1 MTSAQI
7 ILFVLMGLLFF
18 MLIWGRFRY
27 DLVAFSA
34 LLIALVVGVVPVEQ
48 AFSGFGHPATVV
60 IAFVLIIS
68 RGLSNSGVVEYVAGR
83 LISTGRSLLMHI
95 SLMSAISAGLSA
107 LMNNVA
113 ALALLMPVDLQAAD
127 REKRSPAMTLMPLS
141 FASILGGMI
150 TLIGTPPNIIISAFR
165 EKSLGEPYAMFD
177 FAPVGAACA
186 VLGILFIAV
195 IGWRLIPAERSRH
208 DTGKELL
215 DLEGYIAELAITP
228 GSSVI
233 DQRLGDLDPFAEEFD
248 AQFLGVF
255 RFAQR
260 LPGLARRTVLQEGD
274 VLVIEAIPEKIEKL
288 RAALKLEFVSTEP
301 GSDLL
306 NRSDL
311 EMREVVV
318 PDGARATGRIANV
331 LSVLKRNGVSLLGLS
346 RRGSRFRD
354 RLRLQQIQPG
364 DLLLLLGSADSL
376 AEVSQRLGV
385 LPLAER
391 GLAVLQREKAL
402 LAISIFAA
410 AIILASFGVVYLTV
424 ALGCVVA
431 LYVLFGIV
439 PLREIYTSVEWSV
452 IVLLA
457 ALIPIGTALETSGGT
472 ALIAGTIV
480 SLSAGYSAVVVL
492 TILMIVTM
500 TLSDVMNNTAT
511 AVIAAPIAIDI
522 ATTLQVSPDPFLMAV
537 AVAAS
542 CAFLTPIGHKNN
554 TLIMGAGGYRFGDY
568 WRMGLPLEIL
578 VVGVGVP
585 TILIFWPL

>member
-1 MTSAQI
+1 MTTAQI

-127 REKRSPAMTLMPLS
+127 KEKRSPAMTLMPLS

-472 ALIAGTIV
+472 ALIAGAIV

>member
-1 MTSAQI
+1 MTTAQI

-34 LLIALVVGVVPVEQ
+34 LLIALIAGVVPLEQ

-150 TLIGTPPNIIISAFR
+150 TLIGTPPNIIISTFR

-186 VLGILFIAV
+186 ILGILFTAV

-215 DLEGYIAELAITP
+215 DLEGYIAELAIIP

-233 DQRLGDLDPFAEEFD
+233 DQRLGDLDPIAEEFD

-346 RRGSRFRD
+346 RRGSRFRE

>member
-127 REKRSPAMTLMPLS
+127 KEKRSPAMTLMPLS

-318 PDGARATGRIANV
+318 PDGARATGRMANV

-346 RRGSRFRD
+346 RRGSRFRE

>member
-34 LLIALVVGVVPVEQ
+34 LLIALIAGVVPLEQ

-127 REKRSPAMTLMPLS
+127 KEKRSPAMTLMPLS

-554 TLIMGAGGYRFGDY
+554 TLIMGAGGYQFGDY